1 MIVYGKQIFLY
12 LLEKHPELIEEVYL
26 SKEIDKKIF
35 SKVAK
40 LNKEIKRLD
49 NKKAQAM
56 AKGGNHQGFLLRIKE
71 YDFVDFKDIKEKDF
85 VLVLAGLTD
94 VGNIGAIIRTAY
106 SLGVDAVVI
115 TMVNSIN
122 LSAVARTSS
131 GAVFDMPVCIFRDIG
146 TVINELKQ
154 SSFKIYAAD
163 MDGSDVRDVDFIG
176 KRVLVLG
183 SEGEGLPNRVLK
195 SCDKKIKINMQR
207 EFDSLNVSVA
217 CAILCDR
224 MRDGK

>member
-12 LLEKHPELIEEVYL
+12 LLEKHPDLIEEVYL
-26 SKEIDKKIF
+26 SKEIDKKLF
-35 SKVAK
+35 SKISSLKVD
-40 LNKEIKRLD
+40 IKRVD

-56 AKGGNHQGFLLRIKE
+56 AKGGNYQGFLVKVKE
-71 YDFVDFKDIKEKDF
+71 FEFSSFKDIKSGEF

-94 VGNIGAIIRTAY
+94 VGNIGAIIRSAY
-106 SLGVDAVVI
+106 SLGVTGIVI
-115 TMVNSIN
+115 SMINNIN

-131 GAVFDMPVCIFRDIG
+131 GAMFDMPIALVKDIG
-146 TVINELKQ
+146 SVLNELKQ
-154 SSFKIYAAD
+154 SSFEIYCAD
-163 MDGSDVRDVDFIG
+163 MDGEDVRDCEFAL
-176 KRVLVLG
+176 KKALVLG

-195 SCDKKIKINMQR
+195 SCDKKIKIKMQR